1 MPTNRD
7 LEYLLWIFWGIF
19 ALVILAAIFTRYSEV
34 IKISV
39 VSAFLDALIAVLFLG
54 AVQIVV

>member
-19 ALVILAAIFTRYSEV
+19 ALVVLAAIFTRYSEV

-39 VSAFLDALIAVLFLG
+39 VSAFLMP
-54 AVQIVV
+54 